1 MRIHVPSISA
11 CLLQFALTMPPAI
24 VAAQESGEPV
34 REEADIAA
42 NNSMARIGML
52 TQVVGDVG
60 LGDADGQDS
69 NGFSLAAA
77 RVRLSG
83 DLDRG
88 FSYFSE
94 FDFTDSPAVLDALI
108 GLEVSPAL
116 SIDAGLFKVPFS
128 AEHLVSTSATD
139 FVDRAQVARSIDRGR
154 QVGVTVQ
161 GASPGTG
168 LGYNVGL
175 FTGGDPPDSG
185 RSRLY
190 VGRLTAAP
198 PLSAGNLEAA
208 GIMAYGDEEDATRI
222 LAGGDSR
229 YSNGRLLLSAEVIRV
244 YHDAGSGPDS
254 LRTSYHVTA
263 GFMLKPHRHQVLAR
277 WDGLSTDRA
286 GSEQYILL
294 GYNAWPAQGVRVQL
308 NYIIPARGKRSGA
321 HRVLL
326 KIQVAI

>member
-1 MRIHVPSISA
+1 MRILASSISA
-11 CLLQFALTMPPAI
+11 FLLGFALAMPPAI
-24 VAAQESGEPV
+24 VAAQEDGEPITG
-34 REEADIAA
+34 ETDIAA
-42 NNSMARIGML
+42 DTLMARIGML

-60 LGDADGQDS
+60 LGAAEGRDT

-77 RVRLSG
+77 RLRISG

-94 FDFTDSPAVLDALI
+94 FDFTDSPAVLDAKI

-116 SIDAGLFKVPFS
+116 AIDAGLFKVPFS
-128 AEHLVSTSATD
+128 AEYLVSTSATD
-139 FVDRAQVARSIDRGR
+139 FVDRSKVARSIDRGR
-154 QVGVTVQ
+154 QVGVTLQ

-168 LGYNVGL
+168 LGYNFGL

-185 RSRLY
+185 GSRLY
-190 VGRLTAAP
+190 IGRLTAAP
-198 PLSAGNLEAA
+198 PLSTGSLEAA
-208 GIMAYGDEEDATRI
+208 GVIAYSDEEGATRI

-229 YSNGRLLLSAEVIRV
+229 YSNGRLLLSAEVARA
-244 YHDAGSGPDS
+244 YHNAESGLDS

-277 WDGLSTDRA
+277 WDGLSTDGT
-286 GSEQYILL
+286 GSQQHILL
-294 GYNAWPAQGVRVQL
+294 GYNAWPARGVRVQL
-308 NYIIPARGKRSGA
+308 NYIVPTRSPRPGV

-326 KIQVAI
+326 KIQVAV